1 MALRPVPWAIGNGAE
16 NSVELARADSF
27 VGSSGATGIV
37 DPADFKVVALPT
49 PGAAVRVRKG
59 TGVIRNTYPGTFGQS
74 YVVQEQSNTDVAVAA
89 TGSSGASTK
98 YVYVLITDSQYGG
111 QVPPSVE
118 NGPYNDYAVTTT
130 LPSNQ
135 PYLLLARINQPA
147 STATIT
153 NAMITDLRE
162 VANPKEKIVNRS
174 RPLNL
179 TDVETLTQT
188 NPIGERFPNSGGGQN
203 IDVPEWATRAIIE
216 TEWLMV
222 NERPGNAYGAIWV
235 EYGPLNS
242 GGQDRQ
248 YSTQRFR
255 WNTQAGSDSAR
266 GIWKVSDDV
275 YIPKDLRGTSQ
286 VFSMR
291 GYLTATSGAGARPQM
306 DQHSGIVFKV
316 TFLQVADPSDT

>member
-37 DPADFKVVALPT
+37 DPTDFKVVALPT

-59 TGVIRNTYPGTFGQS
+59 TGVIRNIYPGTFGQS
-74 YVVQEQSNTDVAVAA
+74 YVVQEQSNTDVPVAA
-89 TGSSGASTK
+89 TGSSGAATK

-111 QVPPSVE
+111 QAPSSVE
-118 NGPYNDYAVTTT
+118 NGPYNDYSVTTT

-188 NPIGERFPNSGGGQN
+188 DPIGERFPNSGGGQN

-275 YIPKDLRGTSQ
+275 YIPAALRGTSQ

-291 GYLTATSGAGARPQM
+291 GYLTSTSGAGARPQM

>member
-37 DPADFKVVALPT
+37 DPTDFKVVALPT

-74 YVVQEQSNTDVAVAA
+74 YVVQEQSNTDVSVAA
-89 TGSSGASTK
+89 TGSSGAATK

-111 QVPPSVE
+111 QAPPSVE

-179 TDVETLTQT
+179 ADVETLTQT

-266 GIWKVSDDV
+266 GIWKISDDV
-275 YIPKDLRGTSQ
+275 YIPAALRGTSQ

-291 GYLTATSGAGARPQM
+291 GYVTYASAGSARPQM

>member
-37 DPADFKVVALPT
+37 DPPDFKVVQLPT

-59 TGVIRNTYPGTFGQS
+59 TGVIRSTYPGVFGQS
-74 YVVQEQSNTDVAVAA
+74 YVVQEQSNTDVPITA
-89 TGSSGASTK
+89 TGSSGGSTK
-98 YVYVLITDSQYGG
+98 YVYVLIQDSQYGG
-111 QVPPSVE
+111 QNPPSVE
-118 NGPYNDYAVTTT
+118 DGPYNSYAVTTS
-130 LPSNQ
+130 LPANQ
-135 PYLLLARINQPA
+135 PYLLLAKIVQPA

-153 NAMITDLRE
+153 NSMITDLRE

-179 TDVETLTQT
+179 DNVETLTQT
-188 NPIGERFPNSGGGQN
+188 DPIGERFPNAGGGQN
-203 IDVPEWATRAIIE
+203 IDVPAWATRAIIE

-222 NERPGNAYGAIWV
+222 NERPGNAYGAVWV

-266 GIWKVSDDV
+266 GIWKISDDV
-275 YIPKDLRGTSQ
+275 YIPAALRGTSQ

-291 GYLTATSGAGARPQM
+291 GYLTYTSGAGARPQM

>member
-37 DPADFKVVALPT
+37 DPTDFKVVALPT

-74 YVVQEQSNTDVAVAA
+74 YVVQEQSNTDVPVAA
-89 TGSSGASTK
+89 TGSSGAATK

-111 QVPPSVE
+111 QAPPSVE

-203 IDVPEWATRAIIE
+203 IDVPSWATRAIIE
-216 TEWLMV
+216 TEWLMI

-266 GIWKVSDDV
+266 GIWKISDDV
-275 YIPKDLRGTSQ
+275 YIPAALRGTSQ

-291 GYLTATSGAGARPQM
+291 GYLTYTSGAGARPQM

>member
-37 DPADFKVVALPT
+37 DPTDFKVVALPT

-59 TGVIRNTYPGTFGQS
+59 TGVIRNIYPGTFGQS
-74 YVVQEQSNTDVAVAA
+74 YVVQEQSSTDVPVAA
-89 TGSSGASTK
+89 TGSSGAATK

-111 QVPPSVE
+111 QAPSSVE

-203 IDVPEWATRAIIE
+203 IEVPPWATRAIIE

-266 GIWKVSDDV
+266 GIWKISDDV
-275 YIPKDLRGTSQ
+275 YIPAALRGTSQ

-291 GYLTATSGAGARPQM
+291 GYLTYTSNGAARPQM